1 MNLSLL
7 LEMSADGLGDAVAF
21 GPEAGP
27 GSLSHTGLLE
37 RSRRAAA
44 WVSARAG
51 QHVGLIDV
59 NSLAV
64 PILLYGSAMAGK
76 PFVPINYRLT
86 DEQLRTIF
94 GRIAP
99 AVVVADS
106 AVVERVGA
114 VDGIELVSREE
125 FLAAMEEEAPRSAS
139 SSPDAPAARAA
150 PTAQSGA
157 SPDDIA
163 ILLFTSGTTGEPKAA
178 VLRQKHLV
186 SYVISTVEF
195 MGAVGD
201 EAGQTALISVPPY
214 HIAGVSAVL
223 TSVYAG
229 RRVVQLPAFDPA
241 AWVST
246 ARDERVT
253 HAMVV
258 PTMLG
263 RILDVLEREGES
275 LPALRALS
283 YGGGRMPIPVIERA
297 MRQLPHVD
305 FVNAYGLTET
315 SSTIAVLDPEDHRVA
330 WASHDPKVRAR
341 LGSVGRPL
349 PTLELEIRDIDGNAL
364 TAGQPGEI
372 WVRGE
377 QVSGEYLGGPAV
389 PEGGWF
395 RTHDAGMLD
404 DDGYLHIEGRLD
416 DVIVRGGENM
426 SPGEIEEVL
435 LSHRSVAD
443 AAVVGL
449 PDTEWGEKVVA
460 AVVPGEGETVTV
472 EELQDWVRARL
483 RSSKTPDRIEF
494 RSQLPYTETGKLLR
508 RVLRADL
515 QG

>member
-21 GPEAGP
+21 GPKAGP
-27 GSLSHTGLLE
+27 GGLSHAGLLE
-37 RSRRAAA
+37 RSRRAAG
-44 WVSARAG
+44 WLSAHQG

-64 PILLYGSAMAGK
+64 PILLYGSAIAGK

-86 DEQLRTIF
+86 DEQLRTIL

-99 AVVVADS
+99 AVVVADA
-106 AVVERVGA
+106 AVVDRLGA
-114 VDGIELVSREE
+114 VDGIELASREE
-125 FLAAMEEEAPRSAS
+125 FLAAVEEEASPSA
-139 SSPDAPAARAA
+139 DAAQADQAAQPAQAA
-150 PTAQSGA
+150 A

-163 ILLFTSGTTGEPKAA
+163 VLLFTSGTTGEPKAA

-201 EAGQTALISVPPY
+201 EAGEVALISVPPY

-229 RRVVQLPAFDPA
+229 RRVVQLPTFDPA
-241 AWVST
+241 AWVAT
-246 ARDERVT
+246 ARDEGVT

-258 PTMLG
+258 PTMLA
-263 RILDVLEREGES
+263 RILEVLERDDES

-297 MRQLPHVD
+297 MRRLPHVD
-305 FVNAYGLTET
+305 LVNAYGLTET
-315 SSTIAVLDPEDHRVA
+315 SSTIAVLDPEDHRAA
-330 WASHDPKVRAR
+330 WASDDPKVRAR

-349 PTLELEIRDIDGNAL
+349 STLELEIRDAEGNAIG
-364 TAGQPGEI
+364 AGQAGEI

-377 QVSGEYLGGPAV
+377 QVSGEYLSGPALADD
-389 PEGGWF
+389 GWF
-395 RTHDAGMLD
+395 RTHDAGRLD

-435 LSHRSVAD
+435 ISHRFVAD

-460 AVVPGEGETVTV
+460 AVVPAEGATVSV
-472 EELQDWVRARL
+472 EELQDWVRGRL
-483 RSSKTPDRIEF
+483 RSSKTPERIEF
-494 RSQLPYTETGKLLR
+494 RSQLPYTDTGKLLR
-508 RVLRADL
+508 RVLRSEL